1 MVTLFICIF
10 ITLQLSDELSKV
22 DEKLKLTESLLES
35 KVMFETFN
43 LSEMFCLLNTW
54 YSYIDML

>member
-35 KVMFETFN
+35 KVIFETF
-43 LSEMFCLLNTW
+43 
-54 YSYIDML
+54 